1 MGLILEPEL
10 LLTAYS
16 QGFFPMAES
25 KDGDIYWHSPDPRA
39 IFNIYDIKPPRSVRQ
54 LIKKQTFDIT
64 FNERFEEVIRACSE
78 RDDTWIS
85 EPIIESYINM
95 HHLGHAQSLEV
106 WQGDKLAGGLYG
118 VTIGGAFFGES
129 MYSEVSNASKV
140 GFYYLIERLKKLGF
154 ILLDTQYI
162 NEHTYKLG
170 AIEIPKS
177 LYLKLLA
184 RAIELPVSF
193 RL

>member
-25 KDGDIYWHSPDPRA
+25 KNGDIYWHSPDPRA

-54 LIKKQTFDIT
+54 LINKKAFDIT
-64 FNERFEEVIRACSE
+64 FNERFEDIIRACSE

-184 RAIELPVSF
+184 KAIELPVSF

>member
-1 MGLILEPEL
+1 LGLILEPEL

-25 KDGDIYWHSPDPRA
+25 KNGDIYWHSPDPRA

-54 LIKKQTFDIT
+54 LINKKAFDIT
-64 FNERFEEVIRACSE
+64 FNERFEDIIRACSE

-129 MYSEVSNASKV
+129 MFSEVSNASKV

-184 RAIELPVSF
+184 QAIELPVSF
-193 RL
+193 RY